1 MSERICGEIPRP
13 TLSRLPAYLNYL
25 KARRA
30 EGARSISAAQI
41 ARDLKLTEIQVR
53 KDLAFLSP
61 AGPA

>member
-30 EGARSISAAQI
+30 EA
-41 ARDLKLTEIQVR
+41 LKKQDVLDIYR
-53 KDLAFLSP
+53 MSL
-61 AGPA
+61 